1 MNAVNLT
8 PPGLV
13 RIDPDAYDS
22 LGELLDDALIAH
34 KSETFLIEVDR
45 QRETARYDFLAF
57 RRLAARVTRRLEL
70 SGIGPDDRV
79 AILMTNQSKWLV
91 SAFAVWARGAVLV
104 PLDHKLA
111 PDEVAALLA
120 HADPKLLITE
130 YGLWKRLPAGA
141 ASATWVTEAP
151 DAAALPEGVVRWE
164 ALPDAIPGPP
174 VRRRRTDQA
183 SLVYSSGTGGTPKG
197 CQLSHGAYLAQLAA
211 LLEVFPMAPG
221 DRFFSILPTN
231 HAIDLMCGFVGPLVC
246 GATVVHQRTLRPE
259 LIRATMK
266 SHAITHL
273 AVVPLLLS
281 AFENAI
287 REKLDDLDGW
297 KRSAFDALR
306 AVNAAVTRKRP
317 NHAVSSR
324 LLGAV
329 HDAFGGSLRVMFCG
343 GAPTDRA
350 SAEFFYDLG
359 IPVVIGYGLTEAC
372 TVATVHRMAPYRAD
386 GVGKPVRG
394 VEVRIDRP
402 GPDGVGEVLL
412 RGPTLMDG
420 YRDAPELT
428 AETIRDGWLYT
439 GDLGRLDASDH
450 LHLVGR
456 SKNMIVTAGGK
467 NVYPEDVE
475 QALGPVGAEE
485 LCVFAATYLF
495 PRDRLEYG
503 ELLAVVRP
511 KDGDSR
517 WLDALRARNR
527 GLPEHKRLAG
537 VLVWDKAFPR
547 TASMKVKRAVLA
559 EALREGLDRSAVRP
573 LLDVVGT

>member
-1 MNAVNLT
+1 MTAANLT

-22 LGELLDDALIAH
+22 LGELLDDAAIAH
-34 KSETFLIEVDR
+34 KSETFLVEVDR
-45 QRETARYDFLAF
+45 QREVVRYDFLAF

-70 SGIGPDDRV
+70 AGIGPDDRV
-79 AILMTNQSKWLV
+79 AIVMTNQSTWLV
-91 SAFAVWARGAVLV
+91 TAFAVWARGAVLV

-111 PDEVAALLA
+111 PDEVTALLD
-120 HADPKLLITE
+120 HADPALLVTE
-130 YGLWKRLPAGA
+130 YGLWRRLPADRLP
-141 ASATWVTEAP
+141 ATWVSEAP
-151 DAAALPEGVVRWE
+151 DAVALPEGVARWE
-164 ALPDAIPGPP
+164 ALPDAIPAPP
-174 VRRRRTDQA
+174 VHRTRADQA
-183 SLVYSSGTGGTPKG
+183 TLVYSSGTGGTPKG
-197 CQLSHGAYLAQLAA
+197 CVLSHGAYLSQLAA

-259 LIRATMK
+259 LLRWTMK
-266 SHAITHL
+266 AYGITHL
-273 AVVPLLLS
+273 AVVPLILS
-281 AFENAI
+281 AFETSI
-287 REKLDDLDGW
+287 RDKLDDLDGW
-297 KRSAFDALR
+297 RRQAFDALR
-306 AVNAAVTRKRP
+306 AVNEAVTRKRP

-324 LLGAV
+324 LLAAV
-329 HDAFGGSLRVMFCG
+329 HEAFGGSLRLMFCG

-350 SAEFFYDLG
+350 SAEFFYGLG

-372 TVATVHRMAPYRAD
+372 TVATVHRMAPFRAD

-394 VEVRIDRP
+394 VQVRIDRP

-428 AETIRDGWLYT
+428 AEAIRDGWLYT

-456 SKNMIVTAGGK
+456 SKNLIVTAGGK

-503 ELLAVVRP
+503 ELIAVVRP
-511 KDGDSR
+511 KDGDPR

-527 GLPEHKRLAG
+527 ALPEHKRVAG
-537 VLVWDKAFPR
+537 VLAWDQAFPR

-559 EALREGLDRSAVRP
+559 EALREHHDRDAVRP
-573 LLDVVGT
+573 LLDLVTP